1 MKELRCLNCD
11 ESFEREQGHRCLK
24 SRWMLEPGDANTIL
38 QDIDDELGLDE
49 NEFISLDTE
58 QLPELLSVCAEI
70 FNRNQEPY
78 TDSSL
83 YQQVTLGADQ
93 HSLSS
98 TVSFSEKSEA
108 SEKSFRSDDNAVPG
122 PSRLPF
128 NDSNGSVC
136 QEEFQP
142 KLLKAEPARE
152 KVFTCNDC
160 KKVFKRKDR
169 LRKHLLIH
177 SGEKKHRC
185 NVCGESFLRQPDLKK
200 HTRIHTGE
208 KPFSCLDCGKRFK
221 RRHHLMR
228 HSLVHTGKKPFTC
241 DVCDKSFTQKSN
253 LKNHMNIHRERII
266 SDDNAVPGPSRL
278 PFNDSNLS
286 VCQEDVQPKLLKS
299 EPAHEKVFT
308 CNDCKKVFKRKDS
321 LRKHLLIHSG
331 EKKHRCNVCEKTF
344 LRQAHLKMHT
354 RIHTGERP
362 FSCLDCGKRFK
373 GNHHLQRHS
382 LVHTGEKPFKCD
394 VCDKSY
400 RRKSKLKIHMNIH
413 RELTISDVH
422 AVPGPSRLPF
432 NDSNGSVCQEEFQP
446 TLLKAE
452 PAHEKVFICNDCQK
466 VYKDEYDL
474 KSHMLIHGGEKKH
487 KCDVCEKSF
496 LRQLDLKKHTR
507 ICGK

>member
-11 ESFEREQGHRCLK
+11 EPFEREQGHRCLK

-108 SEKSFRSDDNAVPG
+108 SEKSFR
-122 PSRLPF
+122 
-128 NDSNGSVC
+128 
-136 QEEFQP
+136 
-142 KLLKAEPARE
+142 
-152 KVFTCNDC
+152 
-160 KKVFKRKDR
+160 
-169 LRKHLLIH
+169 
-177 SGEKKHRC
+177 
-185 NVCGESFLRQPDLKK
+185 
-200 HTRIHTGE
+200 
-208 KPFSCLDCGKRFK
+208 
-221 RRHHLMR
+221 
-228 HSLVHTGKKPFTC
+228 
-241 DVCDKSFTQKSN
+241 
-253 LKNHMNIHRERII
+253 